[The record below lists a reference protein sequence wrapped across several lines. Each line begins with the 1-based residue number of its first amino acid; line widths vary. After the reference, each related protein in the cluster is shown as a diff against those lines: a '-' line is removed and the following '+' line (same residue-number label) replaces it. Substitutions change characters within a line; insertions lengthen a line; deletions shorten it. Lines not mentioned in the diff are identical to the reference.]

1 MSPFWAT
8 MLDELRG
15 RGRNGTL
22 FLGVVLLLVF
32 SALGAAALTVESRQ
46 DYILPVFLC
55 VGALLLAVI
64 GRAFWRAFTRKH
76 ERGSVGDL
84 SCDELSKARSKLMNN
99 QRRRSS

>member
-32 SALGAAALTVESRQ
+32 SALGAAALSKSRQ

-55 VGALLLAVI
+55 LSALLLAVI

-76 ERGSVGDL
+76 ERGSVGYL